1 MDIKW
6 IRLLWILAAVIGILS
21 LTSCS
26 GQESRNSDFMST
38 AIQEDNSNTD
48 DFASYDEETQKEL
61 WYSVGVKCKELSTV
75 PGIDDPVIL
84 VNGLQITKR
93 TVEFQKALQ
102 ILPNSKPLK
111 DEIISIVRSKVVQS
125 EAIKRGIQPSQE
137 SIDAYLEQNL
147 DVLKNEASGSAPI
160 LAYIEGMGMTIEE
173 YMETQEELA
182 YNMYQRSALWLS
194 VKATQE
200 SYDKFVDEL
209 VEKADIEILD
219 SEIKSLFPNN

>member
-1 MDIKW
+1 MCIKW
-6 IRLLWILAAVIGILS
+6 IRLLLILVTVTGTIFLV
-21 LTSCS
+21 SCS
-26 GQESRNSDFMST
+26 EQENKNIDFMST
-38 AIQEDNSNTD
+38 AIQEDSSSTD
-48 DFASYDEETQKEL
+48 DFALYDEETQKEL

-147 DVLKNEASGSAPI
+147 DVLKNEAPGSAPI

-194 VKATQE
+194 VEATQE